1 MALKRYPHH
10 MSCMAWL
17 VILLKCHRQ
26 NRRRVGAQ
34 KPIGRPCA
42 RQQIL
47 PLELLRHLRRIDQS
61 SPSSAP
67 APIIPISFHL
77 YDGVN
82 ALFEQVLSNTI
93 FGVLQSGAT
102 SHCDMHNTQQLLTSM
117 VVHPKLRRRIADN
130 ASLLPNTGKDIPQII
145 LDSLR
150 DSEEQ
155 ALRG

>member
-1 MALKRYPHH
+1 MRTICLE
-10 MSCMAWL
+10 WL
-17 VILLKCHRQ
+17 VILLICHRQ
-26 NRRRVGAQ
+26 NLQRVGAQ
-34 KPIGRPCA
+34 KPVGKPCA

-67 APIIPISFHL
+67 APIVPISFHL

-82 ALFEQVLSNTI
+82 AFFEQILSNTI

-102 SHCDMHNTQQLLTSM
+102 SHCDMNNTQQLLTSM
-117 VVHPKLRRRIADN
+117 VVHPKLGRRIADN
-130 ASLLPNTGKDIPQII
+130 TSLLPNTGKDIPQII

-150 DSEEQ
+150 NSEEQ
-155 ALRG
+155 PPRG